1 MNTDRGFRVHST
13 LDVSIDDTRQSV
25 LFTTQSNRPYKQTHV
40 RQAYC
45 IVRAIANQLDR
56 PTRSFEILLSG
67 HQYNLLFRSLPEG
80 QGSLAKT
87 DSNWVTFH
95 HFTFHIFF

>member
-1 MNTDRGFRVHST
+1 MSRST
-13 LDVSIDDTRQSV
+13 TRDSQ

-40 RQAYC
+40 REAYC